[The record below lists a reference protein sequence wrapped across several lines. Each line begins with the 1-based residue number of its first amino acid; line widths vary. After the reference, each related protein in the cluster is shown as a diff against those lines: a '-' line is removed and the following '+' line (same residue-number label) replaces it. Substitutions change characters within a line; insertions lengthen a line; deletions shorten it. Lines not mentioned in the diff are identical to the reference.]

1 MDLKQKYLLISISD
15 SFKSRYDFLGNK
27 KTTEQVSLGNTLPS
41 HIEFISKN

>member
-27 KTTEQVSLGNTLPS
+27 KTTEQVSIGNTLPS
-41 HIEFISKN
+41 HIGFISKN